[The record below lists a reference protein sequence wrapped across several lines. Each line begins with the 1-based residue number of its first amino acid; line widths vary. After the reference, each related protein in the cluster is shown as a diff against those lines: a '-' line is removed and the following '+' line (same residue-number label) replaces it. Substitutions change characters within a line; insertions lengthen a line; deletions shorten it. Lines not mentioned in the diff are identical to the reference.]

1 MSVVVDMAARKR
13 PELMHLKP
21 RGEVTG
27 AVWCAI
33 LALDAPTL
41 QTIAHWCGISTQQA
55 DKAVERLRGQGRVV
69 GCGLV
74 PIHGGGRRQT
84 YRVVDA

>member
-13 PELMHLKP
+13 PELMPMKP
-21 RGEVTG
+21 RGDVAG
-27 AVWCAI
+27 AVWCAVV
-33 LALDAPTL
+33 ALDAPTAP
-41 QTIAHWCGISTQQA
+41 TIAHWCGVTLQQVE
-55 DKAVERLRGQGRVV
+55 KALERLVAQRRIV

-74 PIHGGGRRQT
+74 PIAGGGRRQT